1 MSQEKSNFAP
11 LDWEKLPWEQTPY
24 QGVFIHKVEEK
35 LDPLNPGIPLSTVMA
50 LKLNPNAII
59 PLHRHNREAGWAE
72 TIILPNG
79 GWFET
84 KSDQE
89 SKEINT
95 KDSIT
100 IIIKAGEIFGLKNI
114 HPSKP
119 LYFFSRM
126 QPGFTGYGEIEE
138 VTEETLRKSLIL
150 RS

>member
-59 PLHRHNREAGWAE
+59 PLHRHNREAGWTE
-72 TIILPNG
+72 TITLPNG
-79 GWFET
+79 GDIET
-84 KSDQE
+84 KGLNGITNISTVNQHTIVIGP
-89 SKEINT
+89 KEV
-95 KDSIT
+95 
-100 IIIKAGEIFGLKNI
+100 FGLTNKSN
-114 HPSKP
+114 KP

-126 QPGFTGYGEIEE
+126 EPRFTGYQEIEE
-138 VTEETLRKSLIL
+138 IK
-150 RS
+150 